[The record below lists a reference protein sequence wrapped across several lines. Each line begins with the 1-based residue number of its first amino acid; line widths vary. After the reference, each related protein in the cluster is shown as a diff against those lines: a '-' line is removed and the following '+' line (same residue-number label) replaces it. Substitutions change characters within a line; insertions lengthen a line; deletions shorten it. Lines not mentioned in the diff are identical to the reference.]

1 MEQTVSPKAD
11 SEHNNEANNSKEIDV
26 DSDEG
31 SNDDS
36 DEDTA
41 KYDLFADLEEPS
53 HVLVHVAT
61 YRLTVN
67 SAF

>member
-1 MEQTVSPKAD
+1 MEQAVSPKAD
-11 SEHNNEANNSKEIDV
+11 SEQNNEANNSNEIDV

-31 SNDDS
+31 SNDS

-61 YRLTVN
+61 YRLAVN